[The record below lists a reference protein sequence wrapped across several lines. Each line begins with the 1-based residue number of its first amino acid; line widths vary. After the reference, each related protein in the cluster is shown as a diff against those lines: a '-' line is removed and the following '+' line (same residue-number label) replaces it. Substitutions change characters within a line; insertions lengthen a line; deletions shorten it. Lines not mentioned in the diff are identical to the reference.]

1 MDDAFLVR
9 DLGIDFDAVKSP
21 LRASTKYTGER
32 MVLMPSLVEPSL
44 KRDEIIAW
52 LTGIASKNGKFGVVS
67 LVPSFKIA
75 DSWISLGASR
85 TTVDN
90 LEDKIKDLSE
100 NAKKNKAK
108 EILLMVNQYDGVD
121 LPDQTCRILCLDS
134 LPSYTSLNEIYER
147 QVRPN
152 STMIRRKMAQRVE
165 QGIGRGIRGSDDW
178 CIIIIAG
185 NDLTDFLSE
194 KSKRKYLS
202 EEAQKQIEISEEL
215 ANESQSESKV
225 LKAMED
231 LIRPCLNRDDAW
243 KSYYKQKMEE
253 VETLPVVSDYLDI
266 AFKERRAETL
276 AQQGQERTAMG
287 ILDDLKSPLDKSE
300 NGWYLQLMAT
310 YLYPVNPTE
319 SMDCNLRLIR
329 RTSVSLGLRSDLLIL
344 S

>member
-152 STMIRRKMAQRVE
+152 STMIRRKMAERVE
-165 QGIGRGIRGSDDW
+165 QGIGRGIRGSSDW

-243 KSYYKQKMEE
+243 E
-253 VETLPVVSDYLDI
+253 VVLQT
-266 AFKERRAETL
+266 K
-276 AQQGQERTAMG
+276 
-287 ILDDLKSPLDKSE
+287 
-300 NGWYLQLMAT
+300 NGGSRNFT
-310 YLYPVNPTE
+310 
-319 SMDCNLRLIR
+319 CCK
-329 RTSVSLGLRSDLLIL
+329 
-344 S
+344 

>member
-1 MDDAFLVR
+1 
-9 DLGIDFDAVKSP
+9 
-21 LRASTKYTGER
+21 

-165 QGIGRGIRGSDDW
+165 QGIGRGIRGRQRLVYNYN
-178 CIIIIAG
+178 C
-185 NDLTDFLSE
+185 
-194 KSKRKYLS
+194 
-202 EEAQKQIEISEEL
+202 
-215 ANESQSESKV
+215 
-225 LKAMED
+225 
-231 LIRPCLNRDDAW
+231 W
-243 KSYYKQKMEE
+243 K
-253 VETLPVVSDYLDI
+253 
-266 AFKERRAETL
+266 
-276 AQQGQERTAMG
+276 
-287 ILDDLKSPLDKSE
+287 
-300 NGWYLQLMAT
+300 
-310 YLYPVNPTE
+310 
-319 SMDCNLRLIR
+319 
-329 RTSVSLGLRSDLLIL
+329 
-344 S
+344 

>member
-1 MDDAFLVR
+1 
-9 DLGIDFDAVKSP
+9 
-21 LRASTKYTGER
+21 

-75 DSWISLGASR
+75 IVGSPLGASR

-108 EILLMVNQYDGVD
+108 EILLMVNQYDGVH

-165 QGIGRGIRGSDDW
+165 QGIGRGIRGSGLVYNYN
-178 CIIIIAG
+178 C
-185 NDLTDFLSE
+185 
-194 KSKRKYLS
+194 
-202 EEAQKQIEISEEL
+202 
-215 ANESQSESKV
+215 
-225 LKAMED
+225 
-231 LIRPCLNRDDAW
+231 W
-243 KSYYKQKMEE
+243 K
-253 VETLPVVSDYLDI
+253 
-266 AFKERRAETL
+266 
-276 AQQGQERTAMG
+276 
-287 ILDDLKSPLDKSE
+287 
-300 NGWYLQLMAT
+300 
-310 YLYPVNPTE
+310 
-319 SMDCNLRLIR
+319 
-329 RTSVSLGLRSDLLIL
+329 
-344 S
+344 